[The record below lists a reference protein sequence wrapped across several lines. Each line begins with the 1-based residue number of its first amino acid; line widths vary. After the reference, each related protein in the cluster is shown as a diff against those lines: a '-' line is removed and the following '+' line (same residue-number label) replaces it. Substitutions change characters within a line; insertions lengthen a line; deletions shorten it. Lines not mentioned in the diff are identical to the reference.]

1 MEIVEAAESAKLPNV
16 QHPTVPSPACRS
28 KSSGKRGKEKGK
40 SNEETSR
47 EESGVT
53 NSSVRSC

>member
-28 KSSGKRGKEKGK
+28 KSSGKRGKEKERATKKGAERK
-40 SNEETSR
+40 V
-47 EESGVT
+47 G
-53 NSSVRSC
+53 